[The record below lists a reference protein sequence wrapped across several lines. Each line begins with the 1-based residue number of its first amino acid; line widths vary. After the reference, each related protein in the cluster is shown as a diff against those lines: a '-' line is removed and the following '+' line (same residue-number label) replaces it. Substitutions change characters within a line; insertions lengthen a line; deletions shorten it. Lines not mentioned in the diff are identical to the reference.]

1 MLQRLQHLWNKRG
14 RAALLLSLLFSPLS
28 QAALPPDYKVVL
40 LTENFPPFNMAEHGK
55 NFARDA
61 QIQGVSADTVREMFK
76 RAGINY
82 SLTLRFPWDRIYQ
95 QTMTTANHG
104 LFSTSM
110 SEARK
115 PLFKWVGPI
124 AQYQSVLV
132 GRTGRHPQISTLE
145 QAKAYRIGAYQSA
158 AVSQHL
164 ERLGFTPQ
172 NALRDQEN
180 IRKLQRGQIDLWAT
194 SDPVWRVYAKEQG
207 VDDLQ
212 TVLSFETS
220 QLYLA
225 LNKDT
230 PDEVVER
237 LQAALEQMRRE
248 GYGSCA
254 KNPELC

>member
-1 MLQRLQHLWNKRG
+1 MRRPLF
-14 RAALLLSLLFSPLS
+14 AALLFCLLLSPLS
-28 QAALPPDYKVVL
+28 QAALPPGYKMVL
-40 LTENFPPFNMAEHGK
+40 LTENFPPFNMASNGK

-61 QIQGVSADTVREMFK
+61 NIQGLSADIVREMFK
-76 RAGINY
+76 RAGIDY

-95 QTMTTANHG
+95 QTLSKPNHG
-104 LFSTSM
+104 LFSTSL
-110 SEARK
+110 SEARR

-124 AQYQSVLV
+124 AQYESVLV
-132 GRTGRHPQISTLE
+132 GREDGGPRPANLE

-194 SDPVWRVYAKEQG
+194 SDPVWRFYAREQG

-212 TVLSFETS
+212 TLLSFETS

-237 LQAALEQMRRE
+237 LQAALEQMRSE

>member
-1 MLQRLQHLWNKRG
+1 MLQLLEHLPRLRRHSL
-14 RAALLLSLLFSPLS
+14 AALLLGLLFSPLS
-28 QAALPPDYKVVL
+28 QADLPPSYKMVL
-40 LTENFPPFNMAEHGK
+40 LTENFPPFNMAENGK

-61 QIQGVSADTVREMFK
+61 NIQGISTDIVREMFK
-76 RAGINY
+76 RAGIDY

-95 QTMTTANHG
+95 QTMTKANHG

-132 GRTGRHPQISTLE
+132 GRTGQHPVVANLE
-145 QAKAYRIGAYQSA
+145 SAKAYRIGAYQSS

-164 ERLGFTPQ
+164 QGLGFTTQ

-194 SDPVWRVYAKEQG
+194 SDPVWRAYASEQG
-207 VDDLQ
+207 VSDLEV
-212 TVLSFETS
+212 VLSFNTS
-220 QLYLA
+220 DMYLA
-225 LNKDT
+225 INKDT
-230 PDEVVER
+230 PDEVVTR
-237 LQAALEQMRRE
+237 LQAALEQMRTE
-248 GYGSCA
+248 GFGR
-254 KNPELC
+254 

>member
-1 MLQRLQHLWNKRG
+1 MRHLLCT
-14 RAALLLSLLFSPLS
+14 ALLSCLLFSPLS
-28 QAALPPDYKVVL
+28 QAQLPPDYKVVL
-40 LTENFPPFNMAEHGK
+40 QTENFPPFNMADHGK

-61 QIQGVSADTVREMFK
+61 NITGISADIVREMFK
-76 RAGINY
+76 RAAIDY

-95 QTMTTANHG
+95 QTMDKPNHG

-124 AQYQSVLV
+124 AEYQSVLV
-132 GRTGRHPQISTLE
+132 GLKGSSPQLDNLQ

-158 AVSQHL
+158 AVSQYL
-164 ERLGFTPQ
+164 ERQGFTPN

-194 SDPVWRVYAKEQG
+194 SDPVWRFYAREQG

-212 TVLSFETS
+212 TLLSFETS

-230 PDEVVER
+230 PDEVIER
-237 LQAALEQMRRE
+237 LQSALEQMRSE

>member
-1 MLQRLQHLWNKRG
+1 MRHFLCT
-14 RAALLLSLLFSPLS
+14 ALLSCLLFSPLS
-28 QAALPPDYKVVL
+28 QAQLPPDYKMVL
-40 LTENFPPFNMAEHGK
+40 LTENFPPFNMAENGK

-61 QIQGVSADTVREMFK
+61 NIKGISADIVREMFK
-76 RAGINY
+76 RAGIDY

-95 QTMTTANHG
+95 QTMTKANHG

-132 GRTGRHPQISTLE
+132 GRTGQHPIVANLE
-145 QAKAYRIGAYQSA
+145 SAKTYRIGAYQSA

-164 ERLGFTPQ
+164 ERLGFTTQ

-194 SDPVWRVYAKEQG
+194 SDPVWRVYAREQG
-207 VDDLQ
+207 VSDLEV
-212 TVLSFETS
+212 VLSFNTS
-220 QLYLA
+220 ELYLA

-230 PDEVVER
+230 PDEVVTR
-237 LQAALEQMRRE
+237 LQAALEQMRTE
-248 GYGSCA
+248 GFGRCA
-254 KNPELC
+254 QHPEQC

>member
-1 MLQRLQHLWNKRG
+1 MRHYLS
-14 RAALLLSLLFSPLS
+14 AALLCCWLFSPFS
-28 QAALPPDYKVVL
+28 QAELPPGYRMVL
-40 LTENFPPFNMAEHGK
+40 LTENFPPFNMANNGK
-55 NFARDA
+55 NFARDPN
-61 QIQGVSADTVREMFK
+61 IQGVSADIVREMFK
-76 RAGINY
+76 RAAIDY

-95 QTMTTANHG
+95 QAMHSPNHG
-104 LFSTSM
+104 LFSTSL

-132 GRTGRHPQISTLE
+132 GLKDGGPQLDNLE

-164 ERLGFTPQ
+164 ERLGFKPQ

-180 IRKLQRGQIDLWAT
+180 IRKLLSGKIDLWAT
-194 SDPVWRVYAKEQG
+194 SDPVWRYYAKQEG
-207 VDDLQ
+207 VSGLE
-212 TVLSFETS
+212 TVLSFDS
-220 QLYLA
+220 SKLYLA

-237 LQAALEQMRRE
+237 LQRALDQMKAE
-248 GYGSCA
+248 GYGSCT

>member
-1 MLQRLQHLWNKRG
+1 MRRPLF
-14 RAALLLSLLFSPLS
+14 AALLCCLLFSPQS
-28 QAALPPDYKVVL
+28 QAALPPGYKMVL
-40 LTENFPPFNMAEHGK
+40 LTENFPPFNMASNGK

-61 QIQGVSADTVREMFK
+61 NIQGLSADIVREMFK
-76 RAGINY
+76 RDGIDY

-95 QTMTTANHG
+95 QTLSKPNHG

-132 GRTGRHPQISTLE
+132 GRKGSHPQLNNLQ

-158 AVSQHL
+158 AVSQYL
-164 ERLGFTPQ
+164 ERLGFTPH

-194 SDPVWRVYAKEQG
+194 SDPVWRFYAREQG
-207 VDDLQ
+207 VDDLE
-212 TVLSFETS
+212 TLLSFETS

-237 LQAALEQMRRE
+237 LQNALEQMRGE

>member
-1 MLQRLQHLWNKRG
+1 MRRPLF
-14 RAALLLSLLFSPLS
+14 AALLFCLLLSPLS
-28 QAALPPDYKVVL
+28 QAALPPGYKMVL
-40 LTENFPPFNMAEHGK
+40 LTENFPPFNMASNGK

-61 QIQGVSADTVREMFK
+61 NIQGLSADIVREMFK
-76 RAGINY
+76 RAGIDY

-95 QTMTTANHG
+95 QTLSKPNHG

-132 GRTGRHPQISTLE
+132 GRKGSSPQLTNLQ
-145 QAKAYRIGAYQSA
+145 QAKAYRIGSYQSA
-158 AVSQHL
+158 AVSQYL

-194 SDPVWRVYAKEQG
+194 SDPVWRFYAREQG

-212 TVLSFETS
+212 TLLSFETA

-237 LQAALEQMRRE
+237 LQAALDQMRGE

>member
-1 MLQRLQHLWNKRG
+1 MRRPLF
-14 RAALLLSLLFSPLS
+14 AALLFCLLLSPLS
-28 QAALPPDYKVVL
+28 QAALPPGYKMVL
-40 LTENFPPFNMAEHGK
+40 LTENFPPFNMASNGK

-61 QIQGVSADTVREMFK
+61 NIQGLSADIVREMFK
-76 RAGINY
+76 RAGIDY

-95 QTMTTANHG
+95 QTLSKPNHG
-104 LFSTSM
+104 LFSTSL

-132 GRTGRHPQISTLE
+132 GRKGSSPQLANLE

-194 SDPVWRVYAKEQG
+194 SDPVWRFYAREQG

-212 TVLSFETS
+212 TLLSFETS

-230 PDEVVER
+230 PDEVIER
-237 LQAALEQMRRE
+237 LQKALDELRAE
-248 GYGSCA
+248 GFIEEMTNNY
-254 KNPELC
+254 L

>member
-1 MLQRLQHLWNKRG
+1 MRRYSPLC
-14 RAALLLSLLFSPLS
+14 LLLGLLF
-28 QAALPPDYKVVL
+28 ALTARAELPADYRVVL
-40 LTENFPPFNMAEHGK
+40 LTENFPPFNMAANNK
-55 NFARDA
+55 NFARE
-61 QIQGVSADTVREMFK
+61 QNIQGISADIVREMFK
-76 RAGINY
+76 RAGIRY
-82 SLTLRFPWDRIYQ
+82 SLTLRFPWDRIYK
-95 QTMTTANHG
+95 QTMDTPDHG

-110 SEARK
+110 SEARR

-124 AQYQSVLV
+124 AQYESVLV
-132 GRTGRHPQISTLE
+132 GLKGSSPQLDNLE
-145 QAKAYRIGAYQSA
+145 QARAYRIGAYQSA

-164 ERLGFTPQ
+164 ERLGFKPL

-194 SDPVWRVYAKEQG
+194 SDPVWRHYAKEQG
-207 VDDLQ
+207 VSGLH
-212 TVLSFETS
+212 TALSFHSS

-237 LQAALEQMRRE
+237 LQAALEQMRGE

-254 KNPELC
+254 KNPQLC